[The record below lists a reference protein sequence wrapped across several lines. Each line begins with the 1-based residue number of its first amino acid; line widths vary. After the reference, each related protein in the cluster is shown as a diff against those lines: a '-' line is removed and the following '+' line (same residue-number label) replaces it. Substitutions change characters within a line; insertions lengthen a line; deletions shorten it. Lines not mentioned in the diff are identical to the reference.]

1 MKKKSF
7 KICTTIIFFL
17 FSIQSAFCDNLITP
31 KPKPNLA
38 KEKKDKYISGII
50 IPKFKPGTYVSEDQ
64 LELLKELE
72 KEKEIV
78 VKRVDGI
85 IIPKNKPLIVHKKRL
100 STTKQSKY
108 YKKHMPGDF
117 CERVIPDPIPNS
129 EVKPFCAD
137 GTLS

>member
-17 FSIQSAFCDNLITP
+17 FSIQSAFCGNLITP
-31 KPKPNLA
+31 KPKPNLT
-38 KEKKDKYISGII
+38 KEKKDKYVSGII

-72 KEKEIV
+72 KEIV
-78 VKRVDGI
+78 VKKVDGI

-100 STTKQSKY
+100 STTKKSK
-108 YKKHMPGDF
+108 
-117 CERVIPDPIPNS
+117 
-129 EVKPFCAD
+129 
-137 GTLS
+137 

>member
-17 FSIQSAFCDNLITP
+17 FSIQSAFCENLITP

-64 LELLKELE
+64 LELLKELKKENEILEFEINNAKNSDDHIENFARENLNLSYPNEEFIIFEEIKEPENE
-72 KEKEIV
+72 KK
-78 VKRVDGI
+78 
-85 IIPKNKPLIVHKKRL
+85 
-100 STTKQSKY
+100 
-108 YKKHMPGDF
+108 
-117 CERVIPDPIPNS
+117 
-129 EVKPFCAD
+129 
-137 GTLS
+137 